1 MQIRTTLLMIA
12 LIVNGLSAFSQNYF
26 PPKTGNVWATTSP
39 ASLGFC
45 TERIDS
51 LYNFLNSKGTKS
63 FILLQDGKI
72 VLEKYFGTFTQDSVW
87 YWASAGKSL
96 TGFMVGQAQEEGLLD
111 IDSMTSKYLGLGWT
125 TAPPEKEALIT
136 VRHQL
141 TMTTGLDDTSIP
153 TPASSDPNMC
163 TDPAC
168 LTYKADAGTR
178 WAYHTGAY
186 RLLQD
191 VIANTSNQ
199 TIQQFTKS
207 RVFDHTGMTGLW
219 FEDVFYSRA
228 RSMARFGLLIQ
239 RNGIWDGDTL
249 LHDTQYFH
257 DMTHPSQAFNK
268 SYGYLW
274 WLNGQ
279 PSYMVPGF
287 QVVIPGKL
295 IPNAPDDLIAAL
307 GKNDQKIHVVPSKG
321 WVVIRQGNSASPTS
335 PAGNTVPIVFDNQL
349 WGYLNQLVCT
359 PTATTEANE
368 NLLQIWPNPSSNGWN
383 IRSEEPIDRVE
394 MYDLRGALISSLATT
409 GQSDIWIAPAR
420 EAGVFMV
427 KIVAGKNVFWRKLM
441 Q

>member
-1 MQIRTTLLMIA
+1 MQIRTTLLIIA
-12 LIVNGLSAFSQNYF
+12 LIFNALLAFSQNYF
-26 PPKTGNVWATTSP
+26 PPKTGTIWATTSP

-72 VLEKYFGTFTQDSVW
+72 VLEKYFGTFTQDSIW

-111 IDSMTSKYLGLGWT
+111 IDSITSKYLGLGWT

-141 TMTTGLDDTSIP
+141 TMTSGLDDTFIP
-153 TPASSDPNMC
+153 TPASSDPNLC

-168 LTYKADAGTR
+168 LTYKVDAGTR

-186 RLLQD
+186 RLLQN

-207 RVFDHTGMTGLW
+207 RVLDHTGMTGFW
-219 FEDVFYSRA
+219 VQDAFYSRA
-228 RSMARFGLLIQ
+228 RSMARYGLLIQ

-257 DMTHPSQAFNK
+257 DMTHPSQTFNK

-279 PSYMVPGF
+279 PSYMLPGL
-287 QVVIPGKL
+287 QVMIPGKL

-321 WVVIRQGNSASPTS
+321 WVVIRQGNSASPINAS
-335 PAGNTVPIVFDNQL
+335 GNAVPIVFDNQL
-349 WGYLNQLVCT
+349 WGYLNQLVCA
-359 PTATTEANE
+359 PVATTEPGDD
-368 NLLQIWPNPSSNGWN
+368 LLQIWPNPSSNGWN
-383 IRSEEPIDRVE
+383 IRSEGPIDRVE

-420 EAGVFMV
+420 DAGVFMV